1 MFVFGS
7 PSRPP
12 TRAECFVA
20 RTPKYIPA
28 TVQKQFQNC
37 SPSCSRLTI
46 LANEKTRKSNAQIPD
61 MNRESFILQ
70 TISKGFVLNNIVY
83 TKNIQRNE
91 LTQYTNYRRQN
102 LRGEQSNIVKC
113 NQLTDR
119 KNQQIKVWKNLR
131 TIAEKNSLEKQTQI
145 STEDTEKVNQLAPY
159 IISERQKIEKRIH
172 SAHSPTYHKAP
183 IQRQTN
189 IQEASRLKIRQMRQ
203 NQFKPKG
210 FQTNLQDHFT
220 HAISSV
226 QIFDPLSEYETKKR
240 NLERRKWSAQTI
252 E

>member
-12 TRAECFVA
+12 TRAESIVA
-20 RTPKYIPA
+20 RTPKSIPA

-46 LANEKTRKSNAQIPD
+46 LANGKTRKCTAQIPET
-61 MNRESFILQ
+61 NRESFVLQ

-83 TKNIQRNE
+83 TKKMQHNE

-102 LRGEQSNIVKC
+102 LHGCYSNNVKC
-113 NQLTDR
+113 NQLSGH
-119 KNQQIKVWKNLR
+119 KNKQIYVKNLG
-131 TIAEKNSLEKQTQI
+131 IIMEKNSLEKQTQI
-145 STEDTEKVNQLAPY
+145 STEDMEKVDQLAPY
-159 IISERQKIEKRIH
+159 IISEQQKIEKRIH
-172 SAHSPTYHKAP
+172 SAHSPAYHITP

-189 IQEASRLKIRQMRQ
+189 NQEAYRLKIRQMRQ
-203 NQFKPKG
+203 NQFKMKG
-210 FQTNLQDHFT
+210 YQQNLQDHST
-220 HAISSV
+220 HQISSV
-226 QIFDPLSEYETKKR
+226 QIFDPLSEYASKKR